1 MNSSSV
7 LLLLLVLLSCSQCH
21 LAAFHHGN
29 EKQALSG
36 ALVVGSIHSGSEPPV
51 SGVSGT
57 RVAVRCRD
65 GNGRTVFVK
74 QAVTDSTGKFQV
86 HLDQDP
92 SVRLQSVTSCSVQ
105 LQHPSSP
112 TSCTAATTTAGLRP
126 VATKNR
132 RGARV
137 FSAGEFAVD
146 PELCS
151 KKGIFFPPIPFVPEP
166 PNIGGVPIP
175 PNPITPAPPSLVPP
189 IFPTPVAAVHPAA
202 AGPTAAAV
210 VDHTAAAA
218 ATVCPPTATTTADSS
233 PSIPASAYSWH
244 TAGFG
249 FQKQAGESRPS
260 LSTNVGLRIYIL
272 PYRRVVYVIARTVC
286 VCDVWSYNNL
296 SV

>member
-1 MNSSSV
+1 MKSSSA

-21 LAAFHHGN
+21 LAAHHHGN
-29 EKQALSG
+29 KKAALSG
-36 ALVVGSIHSGSEPPV
+36 AVVVGSIHSGSEPPV
-51 SGVSGT
+51 TGT
-57 RVAVRCRD
+57 RAAVCCRD

-74 QAVTDSTGKFQV
+74 QAVTDRTGQFHV

-112 TSCTAATTTAGLRP
+112 TSCAAATTTAGLRP
-126 VATKNR
+126 VASKNR

-151 KKGIFFPPIPFVPEP
+151 EKGIFFPPIPFVPEP

-189 IFPTPVAAVHPAA
+189 IFPTPSPPSILPPLVPQPPPSSIIPPLLPPLFAHP
-202 AGPTAAAV
+202 PPPP
-210 VDHTAAAA
+210 
-218 ATVCPPTATTTADSS
+218 PPTLL
-233 PSIPASAYSWH
+233 PPFLPPLIPGIPPASAS
-244 TAGFG
+244 
-249 FQKQAGESRPS
+249 K
-260 LSTNVGLRIYIL
+260 N
-272 PYRRVVYVIARTVC
+272 RRVSPVHP
-286 VCDVWSYNNL
+286 
-296 SV
+296 